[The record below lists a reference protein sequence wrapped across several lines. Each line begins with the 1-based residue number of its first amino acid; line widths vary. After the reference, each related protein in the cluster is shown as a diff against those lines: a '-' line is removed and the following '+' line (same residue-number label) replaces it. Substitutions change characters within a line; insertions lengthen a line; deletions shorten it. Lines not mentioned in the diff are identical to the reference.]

1 MPSVDP
7 ICLVTPTA
15 CAVKEGAKKAG
26 EVKESVTKIAS
37 FTSDPLGYIAGNF
50 QKACE
55 DLSKNLFGELVKVLH
70 PDFSVSWFLEAYKVS
85 FAVGIILFGVLL
97 LLEIGSYRKRQIGTD
112 EFIDNLTLYAPLY
125 FIGVLMGPFLGNLLC
140 RMVGAMCDGLVNWG
154 GGDKG
159 MAGAGGH
166 ITKIILAGTPQGMVG
181 GNVVSIL
188 LFLIMLIAFVM
199 IAITLLFMYVTLYL
213 SGSVFPVGWA
223 WIVRSQNR
231 QTAFKVLRVFV
242 GILASQ
248 PLVFFMLGLVMAM
261 TKANIFGNGDTG
273 SGMTRLMSLLG
284 AIMALFMVAM
294 GPWALT
300 KFAPI
305 GVSPTEGASLG
316 GGKGQGRTQRGGAGS
331 DSASDGQ
338 LGQMSRSGGSGQ
350 DAGAA
355 AIGGGMAGG
364 LAGGAAASG
373 ASGGGSSSGGGLDN
387 TKKGAAAGGLPGAAV
402 GLAKDAADK
411 INGGMNAQGDAAQDS
426 ASSGSSTQGQESGG
440 SAGNGGSAGSGG
452 ALAGSTSATGSD
464 AATGSGTPSASSD
477 SASAGGGAS
486 PAGLSDL
493 AQGEQGSDPGMGASS
508 SSAATSGASEQETSG
523 ASGLADLAGQD
534 SSGADAGDSSGITQ
548 DTSSTSSSLGS
559 HAASVPAASTL
570 GASYAHNS
578 QGQTKASPKQQGGVP
593 RFSNAVS
600 TASKVSGKA
609 GQVAGRAKGI
619 ADAVQQQMG
628 EQMNHQYGDRRQR

>member
-1 MPSVDP
+1 MPSPGDLGCAISP
-7 ICLVTPTA
+7 AA
-15 CAVKEGAKKAG
+15 CAASKTVEKAA
-26 EVKESVTKIAS
+26 EVKDSVTKVAS
-37 FTSDPLGYIAGNF
+37 FTTDPLGHLAGNL

-55 DLSKNLFGELVKVLH
+55 DLSRNLFGELVKVLH

-112 EFIDNLTLYAPLY
+112 EFIDNLTLYAPMY
-125 FIGVLMGPFLGNLLC
+125 FMGVLMGPFLGNLLC
-140 RMVGAMCDGLVNWG
+140 RLVGAMCDGLVNWG

-166 ITKIILAGTPQGMVG
+166 LTKIIIAGTPQGMVG
-181 GNVVSIL
+181 GNIVSII
-188 LFLIMLIAFVM
+188 LFLVMLVAFIL

-261 TKANIFGNGDTG
+261 TKANIFGNGNTG

-305 GVSPTEGASLG
+305 GINSTEGPSLG
-316 GGKGQGRTQRGGAGS
+316 GGRGQGRTQRGGAGA

-350 DAGAA
+350 DAGAGMA
-355 AIGGGMAGG
+355 AMGGGVAGG
-364 LAGGAAASG
+364 LAGGAAAN
-373 ASGGGSSSGGGLDN
+373 GGSSSGGGLDN

-411 INGGMNAQGDAAQDS
+411 INSGMNAQGDAAQES
-426 ASSGSSTQGQESGG
+426 ASSQSNAKGQES
-440 SAGNGGSAGSGG
+440 GGSAGSGG

-464 AATGSGTPSASSD
+464 AATGSGSGSSER
-477 SASAGGGAS
+477 ASAGGDS
-486 PAGLSDL
+486 PSSGLSSL
-493 AQGEQGSDPGMGASS
+493 AQGEQGSDPGTSADSG
-508 SSAATSGASEQETSG
+508 SAAPSGASEQEPSG
-523 ASGLADLAGQD
+523 ASGLGDLAGQD
-534 SSGADAGDSSGITQ
+534 SSGADAGDSGGITP
-548 DTSSTSSSLGS
+548 DTSSASSLGS
-559 HAASVPAASTL
+559 HAASVPAASSL
-570 GASYAHNS
+570 GASYAHSS
-578 QGQTKASPKQQGGVP
+578 QGQVKASPKQQGGVA

-619 ADAVQQQMG
+619 AGAVQQQMG

>member
-1 MPSVDP
+1 M
-7 ICLVTPTA
+7 
-15 CAVKEGAKKAG
+15 
-26 EVKESVTKIAS
+26 TKIAS
-37 FTSDPLGYIAGNF
+37 FTSDPLGYIAGNV

-55 DLSKNLFGELVKVLH
+55 DLARNLFGALVKVMH

-112 EFIDNLTLYAPLY
+112 EFIDNLTLYAPMY

-140 RMVGAMCDGLVNWG
+140 RLVGAMCDGLVNWG

-166 ITKIILAGTPQGMVG
+166 LTKIILAGTPQGMVG
-181 GNVVSIL
+181 GNIVSII
-188 LFLIMLIAFVM
+188 LFLVMLVAFIL

-213 SGSVFPVGWA
+213 SGSVFPIGWA

-261 TKANIFGNGDTG
+261 TKANIFGNGNTG

-305 GVSPTEGASLG
+305 GINSTEGPSLG

-350 DAGAA
+350 DAGAGIA
-355 AIGGGMAGG
+355 AMGGGAAGG
-364 LAGGAAASG
+364 LAGGAAASSG
-373 ASGGGSSSGGGLDN
+373 GGGGSSSGGGLDT
-387 TKKGAAAGGLPGAAV
+387 TKKGAAAGGLPGAAA
-402 GLAKDAADK
+402 GLTKDAADK
-411 INGGMNAQGDAAQDS
+411 INGGMNAQGDAAQEA
-426 ASSGSSTQGQESGG
+426 ASSQSNAQGQESGG
-440 SAGNGGSAGSGG
+440 TAGNGG
-452 ALAGSTSATGSD
+452 ALAGSASATGSD
-464 AATGSGTPSASSD
+464 AAAGSASGSSE
-477 SASAGGGAS
+477 SASADGDS
-486 PAGLSDL
+486 SSAGLSSL
-493 AQGEQGSDPGMGASS
+493 AQGEQGSDPGMSVGSS
-508 SSAATSGASEQETSG
+508 SVAPSSASEQEPSG

-534 SSGADAGDSSGITQ
+534 SSGADAGDSSGITP
-548 DTSSTSSSLGS
+548 DTSSSSSLGS

-600 TASKVSGKA
+600 AASKVSGKA

>member
-1 MPSVDP
+1 MPSPGDLGCVISP
-7 ICLVTPTA
+7 AT
-15 CAVKEGAKKAG
+15 CAASKTVEKAS
-26 EVKESVTKIAS
+26 EVKDSVTKIAS
-37 FTSDPLGYIAGNF
+37 FTSDPLGYIAGNV

-55 DLSKNLFGELVKVLH
+55 DLARNLFGELVKVLH
-70 PDFSVSWFLEAYKVS
+70 PDFSVSWFIEAYKVS

-112 EFIDNLTLYAPLY
+112 EFIDNLTLYAPMY

-140 RMVGAMCDGLVNWG
+140 RLVGAMCDGLVNWG

-166 ITKIILAGTPQGMVG
+166 LTKIILAGTPQGMVG
-181 GNVVSIL
+181 GNIVSII
-188 LFLIMLIAFVM
+188 LFLVMLVAFIL

-213 SGSVFPVGWA
+213 SGSVFPIGWA

-261 TKANIFGNGDTG
+261 TKANIFGNGNTG

-305 GVSPTEGASLG
+305 GINSTEGASLG

-338 LGQMSRSGGSGQ
+338 LGQMSRSGRSGQ
-350 DAGAA
+350 DAGAGNA
-355 AIGGGMAGG
+355 AMGGSVAGG
-364 LAGGAAASG
+364 LAGGAAS
-373 ASGGGSSSGGGLDN
+373 SGGGGGGAGSSSGGGLDN
-387 TKKGAAAGGLPGAAV
+387 TKKGAAAGGLPGAAA
-402 GLAKDAADK
+402 GLTKDAADK
-411 INGGMNAQGDAAQDS
+411 INGGMTAQGDAAQES
-426 ASSGSSTQGQESGG
+426 ASSQSNAQGQESGG
-440 SAGNGGSAGSGG
+440 AAGSGG

-464 AATGSGTPSASSD
+464 AAAGSGSGSSESAY
-477 SASAGGGAS
+477 AGGDS
-486 PAGLSDL
+486 SSAGLSSL
-493 AQGEQGSDPGMGASS
+493 AQGEQGRDSGMSAAGS
-508 SSAATSGASEQETSG
+508 SSAAPSGASEQEPSG

-534 SSGADAGDSSGITQ
+534 SSGADAGDSSGITP
-548 DTSSTSSSLGS
+548 DTPSSSSLGS
-559 HAASVPAASTL
+559 HAASVPAASSL

-578 QGQTKASPKQQGGVP
+578 QGQAKASPKQQGGVP

-619 ADAVQQQMG
+619 AGAVQQQMG